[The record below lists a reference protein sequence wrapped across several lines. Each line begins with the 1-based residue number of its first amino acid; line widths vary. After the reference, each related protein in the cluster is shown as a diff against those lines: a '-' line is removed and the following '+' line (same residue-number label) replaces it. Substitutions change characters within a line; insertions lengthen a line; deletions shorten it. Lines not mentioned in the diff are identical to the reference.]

1 MIKEYPNLKLI
12 ILGEGEERKKLEKL
26 TKNLGLKKIL
36 FF

>member
-12 ILGEGEERKKLEKL
+12 ILGEGEDRKKLEEL
-26 TKNLGLKKIL
+26 TKNLGLEKM